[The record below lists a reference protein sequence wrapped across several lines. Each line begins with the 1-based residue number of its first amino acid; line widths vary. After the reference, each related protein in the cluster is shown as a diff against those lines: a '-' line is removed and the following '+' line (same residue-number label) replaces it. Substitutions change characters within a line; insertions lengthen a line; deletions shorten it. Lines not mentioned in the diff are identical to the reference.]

1 MAGRLAERARDLFMQ
16 SGEPAGACG
25 AASMRGRI
33 FLRQGKP
40 EDAQTCF
47 RWARQEAARRGLQGR
62 ELTAM
67 TELGALY
74 ELAGDLQAAIATHRE
89 VLDRQRTRD
98 DNLGIAVAAGNVGR
112 LLPRLAP
119 RGVDGPNPLNEDARA
134 LLLEATRRF
143 EVAESV
149 PGMVNAWICLGDLE
163 RAAGHLDLAEAAFRQ
178 VADKARGGLP
188 LLHAVAELNLGHVLR
203 DRGQI
208 SEALAA
214 FAISRQAAQ
223 AAGDR
228 QGVARARLATAM
240 SLADDQPLA
249 TSEAEFAS
257 IEAEFQAIGQP
268 GGVLLAAVNRA
279 ALLGR
284 LGRLAEAW
292 ALLQA
297 ARQQLQGQGDRLG
310 ALEVSLAMAELALT
324 MGDEPEARKW
334 LDAVADA
341 QCPPRLRIRRMLLET
356 RLHVRRL
363 ELGKAAAVLA
373 TLAEQD
379 IASAAERF
387 GIALAT
393 CELATLQLD
402 PSVPARLAELQ
413 QASALSPR
421 EATAVRAAIAADA
434 FWRGDLQT
442 ARTLALAAAAE
453 WRERGEPLPC
463 IQALAL
469 AWRSQR
475 LCAEPV
481 LHADILAAVEVAKT
495 AGARDTQTG
504 LELLAATVGPPD
516 LEPATLDHRCEPAI
530 LSFIAALRASGHE
543 AAALVGVLVAA
554 TSKNDMELH
563 RYASDRLAASE
574 AAAPVWWRQA
584 GVVEEGGALE

>member
-1 MAGRLAERARDLFMQ
+1 
-16 SGEPAGACG
+16 
-25 AASMRGRI
+25 
-33 FLRQGKP
+33 
-40 EDAQTCF
+40 
-47 RWARQEAARRGLQGR
+47 
-62 ELTAM
+62 
-67 TELGALY
+67 
-74 ELAGDLQAAIATHRE
+74 
-89 VLDRQRTRD
+89 
-98 DNLGIAVAAGNVGR
+98 
-112 LLPRLAP
+112 
-119 RGVDGPNPLNEDARA
+119 
-134 LLLEATRRF
+134 
-143 EVAESV
+143 
-149 PGMVNAWICLGDLE
+149 
-163 RAAGHLDLAEAAFRQ
+163 
-178 VADKARGGLP
+178 
-188 LLHAVAELNLGHVLR
+188 
-203 DRGQI
+203 
-208 SEALAA
+208 
-214 FAISRQAAQ
+214 
-223 AAGDR
+223 
-228 QGVARARLATAM
+228 M

-442 ARTLALAAAAE
+442 AGTLALAAAAE

-469 AWRSQR
+469 AWRAQR
-475 LCAEPV
+475 LCGEPV
-481 LHADILAAVEVAKT
+481 LHADILSAVEVART

-504 LELLAATVGPPD
+504 LELLAATVGPPAPG
-516 LEPATLDHRCEPAI
+516 PATPDHRCETAVF
-530 LSFIAALRASGHE
+530 SFIATLRTSGHE

-554 TSKNDMELH
+554 SSNDDAMLH
-563 RYASDRLAASE
+563 RYASDWLAASE
-574 AAAPVWWRQA
+574 AVAPVWWRQA
-584 GVVEEGGALE
+584 GVVEEEGALE